1 LIGWFPAWFEI
12 LSLEMLS
19 FFYFM
24 LLYS

>member
-24 LLYS
+24 LFYS